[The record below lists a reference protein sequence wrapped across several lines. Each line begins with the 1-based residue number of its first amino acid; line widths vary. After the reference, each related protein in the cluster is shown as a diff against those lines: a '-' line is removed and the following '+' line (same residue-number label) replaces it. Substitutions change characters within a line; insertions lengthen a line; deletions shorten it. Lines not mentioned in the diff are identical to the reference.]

1 MTNMMK
7 TFFAELIN
15 STTNAT
21 KVSMVRSTLDN
32 WLNEQVYSDPHF
44 FNKLRNVF
52 KMLIAH
58 QIDRRLI
65 YNLVGTVDSS
75 KKLTEKQIDYLVCA
89 FLANRKVVSVVQTFV
104 EGYKLSGDDISALS
118 NFLVSQMNEVYQLQ

>member
-1 MTNMMK
+1 MTNTMK
-7 TFFAELIN
+7 SFFAELVK
-15 STTNAT
+15 STTFAT
-21 KVSMVRSTLDN
+21 KVSIVRSTLDN
-32 WLNEQVYSDPHF
+32 WLNEQVYPDPHF
-44 FNKLRNVF
+44 FDKLRNVF
-52 KMLIAH
+52 KMFIAH

-104 EGYKLSGDDISALS
+104 DGYRLSGEDISALS
-118 NFLVSQMNEVYQLQ
+118 NFLVTQMNEVYQL